1 VPNEPSSRNIVIF
14 FVVVALAIA
23 GGAAVLV
30 TSRPE
35 PVEIVINPPPPTG
48 TPSPSSTPAPLL
60 VYVTGAVANP
70 EQTIDLPAGSRVQD
84 AIDAAGG
91 FTEEA
96 DLTGVNVAGILR
108 DGDQI
113 HVPEISEESSTVLA
127 TPSGGDIVRVNTAT
141 VEELQALPG
150 IGPALAQRIIDYRDE
165 NGVFTSFDDLD
176 QVSGVGPA
184 LLENITDLIAFD

>member
-1 VPNEPSSRNIVIF
+1 MPNEPSSRNIIIF
-14 FVVVALAIA
+14 FVIVTLAIA

-60 VYVTGAVANP
+60 VYVTGAVENP
-70 EQTIDLPAGSRVQD
+70 EQTIELPAGSRVQD
-84 AIDAAGG
+84 AVDAAGG
-91 FTEEA
+91 FTADA
-96 DLTGVNVAGILR
+96 DLTAVNVVGILR
-108 DGDQI
+108 DGDQVHI
-113 HVPEISEESSTVLA
+113 PEISDDASTVIA

-165 NGVFTSFDDLD
+165 NGVFTSLDDLD
-176 QVSGVGPA
+176 AVSGVGPA
-184 LLENITDLIAFD
+184 LLENIADLIAFD